1 MENFLNACSGC
12 AGDYEDPERSAWGP
26 DEEEEEDAEEGK
38 GVARVKKGILVLKK
52 REAEGARE
60 EE

>member
-12 AGDYEDPERSAWGP
+12 AGNYEDPDRSAWGP
-26 DEEEEEDAEEGK
+26 DEEDEEDGDEAKDG
-38 GVARVKKGILVLKK
+38 ARVKKGILVLKK